1 MKTLT
6 TLLPTLL
13 FTLATAQAP
22 DQDFQYSA
30 ACGAKN
36 PAVNQAIAAFCYK
49 KNKAGNYADTITCPG
64 SRSEAG
70 VVKEGIR
77 AKITGNC
84 TPKQW
89 IPGKFCLLQFHYI
102 CATGDAKGL
111 GTGTYGTNGCQK
123 WILEEATPNVPD
135 ILGAFGL
142 GKRGEEGEDWEL
154 ELEGEEED

>member
-1 MKTLT
+1 MKTLP

-13 FTLATAQAP
+13 LTLTTAQTP

-36 PAVNQAIAAFCYK
+36 PAVNQAIAAFCHK
-49 KNKAGNYADTITCPG
+49 KDKAGNYADTITCPG
-64 SRSEAG
+64 SRSETG

-89 IPGKFCLLQFHYI
+89 VPGKFCLLQFHYI

-123 WILEEATPNVPD
+123 WTLEEAVPNVPD

-142 GKRGEEGEDWEL
+142 GKRGEEEWEL
-154 ELEGEEED
+154 ELEGEEEK